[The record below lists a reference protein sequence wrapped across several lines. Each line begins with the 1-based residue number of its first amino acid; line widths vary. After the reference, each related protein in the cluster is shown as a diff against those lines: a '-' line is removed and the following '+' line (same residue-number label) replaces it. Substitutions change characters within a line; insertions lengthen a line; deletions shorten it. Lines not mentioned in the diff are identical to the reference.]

1 MLNGLESIEGL
12 TPEQIAAINGLSKG
26 LSDKNADLLGKLTAG
41 KEAGTSSAA
50 ELEALQLFK
59 QNADVKLAEEA
70 QSYADAKA
78 LTATAH
84 TEALAKLQGS
94 ADSATAQLKVLLI
107 DNGLSAALDG
117 VNISKGLKAGAVA
130 MLQAGVSIVDGKAM
144 IGDKSLSDH
153 VTEWSQTEQ
162 GKAFCL
168 APNNSGGDAQGGSG
182 GGQSKPFKQWSLTE
196 KTQLANSDP
205 AEYKRLSKG

>member
-1 MLNGLESIEGL
+1 MLNGLESIDL
-12 TPEQIAAINGLSKG
+12 SSPDALEQIHALAKG
-26 LSDKNADLLGKLTAG
+26 LSDKKVQLEGKLFAD
-41 KEAGTSSAA
+41 KEKGSASAA

-59 QNADVKLAEEA
+59 QNADVKIAEDA

-117 VNISKGLKAGAVA
+117 VNISKDLKAGAVA
-130 MLQAGVSIVDGKAM
+130 MLQAGVGIVDGKAM